1 MSDANAGEPS
11 GSDDSGRPLA
21 RSGFQLARDRTYGP
35 FFAGRI
41 TSAVG
46 IWIQNITAALVMWE
60 MTGSTLLVGA
70 ISSVQFMGPLVLST
84 WVGALTD
91 RWDRRLMLLGGRLVS
106 FVTAGTLAVASL
118 LPTVRITPGGLLTA
132 AALLGLGLAISSPAM
147 QALVPDLVPS
157 QDLDQAV
164 AMNALVGSIARAV
177 GPAIG
182 AYLVIAGG
190 PTLGFGI
197 ASMGHGF
204 FAFAL
209 TRIHVAGRVRN
220 SERRVL
226 DGWRYVFRVPA
237 VLSILIGVTALGF
250 GVDTVVTLTPALS
263 NLLGHGE
270 SAVGLIG
277 SSFGVGAIIG
287 AALIRRMRMHVS
299 LRLVGLIG
307 FLVMG
312 LGMTLAGSV
321 LLLSAA
327 VSGYGLA
334 GCGFLLATTSANTR
348 IQRHVPEDLRGR
360 VMALWSVAFLGS
372 RPIAAAVNGWV
383 ADAYSVQVALIV
395 SGAIAFCAIPLAS
408 RRLAE
413 RQP

>member
-1 MSDANAGEPS
+1 VSD
-11 GSDDSGRPLA
+11 GSPGDQEDPGDRHPPLA
-21 RSGFQLARDRTYGP
+21 RSGFQLARDPTYGP

-41 TSAVG
+41 TSATG

-60 MTGSTLLVGA
+60 LTGSTLLVGA
-70 ISSVQFMGPLVLST
+70 ISSVQFLGPLVLST

-106 FVTAGTLAVASL
+106 FITAGTLAVASL
-118 LPTVRITPGGLLTA
+118 LPSVRITPSGLLTA

-157 QDLDQAV
+157 HDLDQAV

-182 AYLVIAGG
+182 AYLVLAGG

-197 ASMGHGF
+197 ASLGHGF

-209 TRIHVAGRVRN
+209 TRIHIASRVRN
-220 SERRVL
+220 SEQRVL

-263 NLLGHGE
+263 NLLERGE
-270 SAVGLIG
+270 TAVGLIG

-287 AALIRRMRMHVS
+287 AAFVRRMRLHAS
-299 LRLVGLIG
+299 LRLVGMIG

-321 LLLSAA
+321 LTLSAA
-327 VSGYGLA
+327 VAGYGLA

-348 IQRHVPEDLRGR
+348 IQRHVPEELRGR

-383 ADAYSVQVALIV
+383 ADAYSVQTALIV
-395 SGAIAFCAIPLAS
+395 SGAIAFCAIALAS
-408 RRLAE
+408 PRIGD
-413 RQP
+413 

>member
-1 MSDANAGEPS
+1 MSDANAGEL
-11 GSDDSGRPLA
+11 SDPDDAGRPLA

-60 MTGSTLLVGA
+60 LTGSTLLVGA
-70 ISSVQFMGPLVLST
+70 ISSAQFMGPLVLST

-118 LPTVRITPGGLLTA
+118 LPSVQITSGGLLTA
-132 AALLGLGLAISSPAM
+132 ATLLGLGLAISSPAM

-157 QDLDQAV
+157 HDLDQAV

-182 AYLVIAGG
+182 AYLVLAGG

-197 ASMGHGF
+197 ASLGHGF

-209 TRIHVAGRVRN
+209 TRIHVASRVRN
-220 SERRVL
+220 SEQRVL

-263 NLLGHGE
+263 NLLGRGE

-287 AALIRRMRMHVS
+287 AALVRRMRLHAS

-327 VSGYGLA
+327 VFGYGLA

-348 IQRHVPEDLRGR
+348 IQRHVPGDLRGR

-383 ADAYSVQVALIV
+383 ADAYSVQAALIV

-408 RRLAE
+408 PRLTE
-413 RQP
+413 

>member
-1 MSDANAGEPS
+1 
-11 GSDDSGRPLA
+11 
-21 RSGFQLARDRTYGP
+21 
-35 FFAGRI
+35 
-41 TSAVG
+41 
-46 IWIQNITAALVMWE
+46 
-60 MTGSTLLVGA
+60 
-70 ISSVQFMGPLVLST
+70 MGPST
-84 WVGALTD
+84 DAA
-91 RWDRRLMLLGGRLVS
+91 RRPTGLL
-106 FVTAGTLAVASL
+106 VTAGTLAIASL
-118 LPTVRITPGGLLTA
+118 LPSVQITSGGLLTA
-132 AALLGLGLAISSPAM
+132 ATLLGLGLAISSPAM

-157 QDLDQAV
+157 HDLDQAV

-182 AYLVIAGG
+182 AYLVLAGG

-197 ASMGHGF
+197 ASLGHGF

-209 TRIHVAGRVRN
+209 TRIHVASRVRN
-220 SERRVL
+220 SEQRVL

-263 NLLGHGE
+263 NLLGRGE

-287 AALIRRMRMHVS
+287 AALVRRMRLHAS

-327 VSGYGLA
+327 VFGYGLA

-348 IQRHVPEDLRGR
+348 IQRHVPGDLRGR

-383 ADAYSVQVALIV
+383 ADAYSVQAALIV

-408 RRLAE
+408 PRLTE
-413 RQP
+413 